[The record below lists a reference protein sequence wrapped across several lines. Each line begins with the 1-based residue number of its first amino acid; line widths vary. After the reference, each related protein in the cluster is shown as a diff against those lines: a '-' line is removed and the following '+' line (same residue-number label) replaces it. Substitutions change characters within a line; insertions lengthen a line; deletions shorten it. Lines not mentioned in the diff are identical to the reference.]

1 MSDSRLSVGRYG
13 PYNQSYLKKTEEL
26 FTNNIRHNNETTV
39 DSLSNLLNDFKRL
52 FEQTQKPENGLFD
65 TILEI
70 ETKNNSRIEQVYK
83 LNIKK
88 MFFIKNFVFNLRY
101 MHKSNY

>member
-26 FTNNIRHNNETTV
+26 FTSNIRHNNVEKTV

-88 MFFIKNFVFNLRY
+88 HVLNKKFCF
-101 MHKSNY
+101 